1 MADLQLNS
9 TGDIDWEN
17 ISLTEGNSESVA
29 QKLRI
34 TLRRYLGE
42 WFLNINKGVPY
53 FQSILIKGVTKE
65 FVDTLFIDEI
75 VNTQGV
81 LRVVEYVSDITPEGV
96 YVAAFTAE
104 TTEGELFNFNVNP
117 IELG

>member
-1 MADLQLNS
+1 MADLKLSS
-9 TGDIDWEN
+9 TGDIDWDN
-17 ISLTEGNSESVA
+17 ITLTEDNSESIA

-42 WFLNINKGVPY
+42 WFLNINKGIPY

-75 VNTQGV
+75 VNTQGI
-81 LRVVEYVSDITPEGV
+81 LRVVEYISVITPEGV
-96 YVAAFTAE
+96 YTAAFTAE
-104 TTEGELFNFNVNP
+104 TTEGEVFNFNINP

>member
-1 MADLQLNS
+1 MADIKLDS
-9 TGDIDWEN
+9 TGDIDWGN
-17 ISLTEGNSESVA
+17 ITLTEDNSESVA

-42 WFLNINKGVPY
+42 WFLNVNKGVPY
-53 FQSILIKGVTKE
+53 FQSILIKGVAKE
-65 FVDTLFIDEI
+65 FVDTVFIDEI

-81 LRVVEYVSDITPEGV
+81 LRVVEYISDITPEGV
-96 YVAAFTAE
+96 YQAAFTAE